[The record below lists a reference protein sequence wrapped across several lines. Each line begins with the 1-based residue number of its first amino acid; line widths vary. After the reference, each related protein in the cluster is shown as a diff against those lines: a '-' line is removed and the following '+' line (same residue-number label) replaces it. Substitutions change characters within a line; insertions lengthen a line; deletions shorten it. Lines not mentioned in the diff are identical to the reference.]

1 MASLSTCPDE
11 IVLQILT
18 HVPPATNAL
27 GVQPASRR
35 LCRVAREPALWR
47 AHCAAVYAHWH
58 ARHAFSAR
66 LAAVVSDT
74 DWAALFA
81 ERAATDKKAAEL
93 LSGVIRAPYGD
104 GSGLAELAR
113 LGADVVDYLIPQAA
127 AGSDCR
133 DVLARR

>member
-11 IVLQILT
+11 ILLQILT
-18 HVPPATNAL
+18 HVSPVTNAL

-47 AHCAAVYAHWH
+47 AHCAAVYARWH
-58 ARHAFSAR
+58 ARHAFSAK
-66 LAAVVSDT
+66 LAAAVSAT

-81 ERAATDKKAAEL
+81 ERVVTDKKAAEL
-93 LSGVIRAPYGD
+93 LRGVIRAPYGD
-104 GSGLAELAR
+104 DSGMAELAR

-127 AGSDCR
+127 ASSNRR